1 MHRRCASYILMLDE
15 QSSQAQNVLHTF
27 VCLTRLRRARHK
39 VLHKNAFSDE
49 ALFRFTPQYE
59 ASSFHSDMKHS
70 AHAPYDLSSIALR
83 ATDDEKM
90 KNESWVCKYSLP
102 MLHYSVER
110 KNLIEKTSNKLV
122 DLSIAF
128 AVEILNLVKY
138 LKEQR
143 ETIICNQIGRAG
155 TSIGANIH
163 EAQYAHG
170 KADFVSKLQI
180 ALKEANETSYWLL
193 LLSKTNIISSAEYDR
208 LETLCREIRI
218 TLIASINT
226 TKQNLK

>member
-1 MHRRCASYILMLDE
+1 
-15 QSSQAQNVLHTF
+15 
-27 VCLTRLRRARHK
+27 

-49 ALFRFTPQYE
+49 A
-59 ASSFHSDMKHS
+59 ASFHFAMKHCSVTRINMKHS
-70 AHAPYDLSSIALR
+70 AYAPYDLSSIALR

-90 KNESWVCKYSLP
+90 KNESCVCKYSLP
-102 MLHYSVER
+102 MLYYSAER
-110 KNLIEKTSNKLV
+110 KNLIEKSSNKLV

-208 LETLCREIRI
+208 LETLCCEIRI

>member
-1 MHRRCASYILMLDE
+1 MQIFLVYATL
-15 QSSQAQNVLHTF
+15 
-27 VCLTRLRRARHK
+27 
-39 VLHKNAFSDE
+39 FSGKE
-49 ALFRFTPQYE
+49 N
-59 ASSFHSDMKHS
+59 SVM
-70 AHAPYDLSSIALR
+70 
-83 ATDDEKM
+83 EK
-90 KNESWVCKYSLP
+90 S
-102 MLHYSVER
+102 
-110 KNLIEKTSNKLV
+110 SNKLADISV
-122 DLSIAF
+122 AF

-138 LKEQR
+138 LKER
-143 ETIICNQIGRAG
+143 KETIICNQIGRAG

-226 TKQNLK
+226 TKQNIK